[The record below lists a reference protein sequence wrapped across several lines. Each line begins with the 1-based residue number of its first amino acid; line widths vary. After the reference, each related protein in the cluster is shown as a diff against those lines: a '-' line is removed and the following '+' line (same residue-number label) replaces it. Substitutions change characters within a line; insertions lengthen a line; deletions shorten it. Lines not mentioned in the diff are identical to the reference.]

1 MYSQELYQLYWSPDI
16 IRTKYIYQASL
27 RINNPREDLNL
38 GGNMMYRMIKE
49 RWALLIREK

>member
-27 RINNPREDLNL
+27 HINNPREDLNL

>member
-27 RINNPREDLNL
+27 HINNPREDLNL

-49 RWALLIREK
+49 RWALLIGEK